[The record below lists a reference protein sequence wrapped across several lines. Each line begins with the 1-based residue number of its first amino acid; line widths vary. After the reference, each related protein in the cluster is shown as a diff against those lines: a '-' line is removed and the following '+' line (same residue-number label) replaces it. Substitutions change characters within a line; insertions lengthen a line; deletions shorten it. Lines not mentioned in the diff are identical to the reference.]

1 MNFKNY
7 FKPAIAIT
15 FAVAVFFS
23 SCKKNNEEEKIL
35 VREIT
40 GTKGIYVL
48 NEGSWG
54 NANSTLSYYDIE
66 KKTVVADF
74 YKQVNGTALG
84 ETANDL
90 KVYGSKMYCVVSG
103 TQGKPQSFV
112 DVMNVATGK
121 TIRRIS
127 FNSNN
132 DGYMPR
138 YIAFY
143 KNKAYVSRYDGIISR
158 IDTASLSIDAELQ
171 LKNGADNAAAL
182 EGLAVAN
189 GKLYVTNSA
198 HTNPIYSN
206 SLKSK
211 VTVIDLTTFTKNK
224 DIEVGNNP
232 VRIAATENGD
242 LYVITWNDWVT
253 FNEPTL
259 IRISSATDLVV
270 QTENNTDLGAINI
283 VKDQAWATKD
293 IYNSVPIIKSI
304 NLSTGKLDKTLI
316 NYEASFGSP
325 YGITINPFDN
335 SLVVASMNNKAFVF
349 GQDGKVK
356 YSFETGINPQHAAF
370 NYSYKY
376 EYKIF

>member
-1 MNFKNY
+1 MNLKNY

-35 VREIT
+35 VWEIT

-189 GKLYVTNSA
+189 GKLYVTNSL
-198 HTNPIYSN
+198 HSSYPN
-206 SLKSK
+206 SLKDK
-211 VTVIDLTTFTKNK
+211 VTVIDLATFAKAK
-224 DIEVGNNP
+224 DVTVTINP
-232 VRIAATENGD
+232 VRIAATESGD
-242 LYVITWNDWVT
+242 L
-253 FNEPTL
+253 
-259 IRISSATDLVV
+259 LVV
-270 QTENNTDLGAINI
+270 SWGNYGNI
-283 VKDQAWATKD
+283 VPTVQKINSITDMVTGSYTANVNALAVYKDQAYLSTDWGVNVISFNINTGAIGSSIIKDATRV
-293 IYNSVPIIKSI
+293 NSVYGVTVNALDQSI
-304 NLSTGKLDKTLI
+304 
-316 NYEASFGSP
+316 
-325 YGITINPFDN
+325 
-335 SLVVASMNNKAFVF
+335 VVADAISYGTEKTKTYVF

-356 YSFETGINPQHAAF
+356 YSFETGMNPQHAAF